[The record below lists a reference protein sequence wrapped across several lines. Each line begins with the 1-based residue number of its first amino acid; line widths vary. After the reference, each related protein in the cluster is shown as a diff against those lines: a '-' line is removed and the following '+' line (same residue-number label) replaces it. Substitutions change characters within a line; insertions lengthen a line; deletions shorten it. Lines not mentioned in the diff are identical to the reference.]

1 MYTFSGIKMAK
12 FDVATSYLA
21 LATFS
26 GVQLYLQ
33 NCKSKSVLV
42 VSIFEM
48 QGVMWVRSFTC
59 NSDLF
64 LKFMLLTGR
73 STRITVKVFH
83 EGGPIL
89 DGGNGPESKRE
100 SCSAAH

>member
-33 NCKSKSVLV
+33 NCKSESILV

-48 QGVMWVRSFTC
+48 QGVMWLRPFTC

-64 LKFMLLTGR
+64 SKFMLLAGR
-73 STRITVKVFH
+73 STRIIVKVFH

-89 DGGNGPESKRE
+89 DGGKWS
-100 SCSAAH
+100 

>member
-21 LATFS
+21 LTTFS
-26 GVQLYLQ
+26 GVWLYLQ
-33 NCKSKSVLV
+33 NCKSESVLV

-48 QGVMWVRSFTC
+48 QGVMWVRPFTC

-64 LKFMLLTGR
+64 LKFVLLTER

-89 DGGNGPESKRE
+89 NGGKWS
-100 SCSAAH
+100 

>member
-1 MYTFSGIKMAK
+1 MAK

-26 GVQLYLQ
+26 GVWLYLQ
-33 NCKSKSVLV
+33 NYKCIGCLN
-42 VSIFEM
+42 I
-48 QGVMWVRSFTC
+48 QDVRCDVGATFTC

-64 LKFMLLTGR
+64 SKFVLLAGR

-83 EGGPIL
+83 EGGPKKW
-89 DGGNGPESKRE
+89 S
-100 SCSAAH
+100 

>member
-1 MYTFSGIKMAK
+1 MYTFSGIKIAK

-21 LATFS
+21 LTIFS
-26 GVQLYLQ
+26 DVRLYLQ
-33 NCKSKSVLV
+33 NCKFESVLV

-48 QGVMWVRSFTC
+48 QGVMWVQPFTC

-64 LKFMLLTGR
+64 SKFMLLVGR

-83 EGGPIL
+83 EGRPIL
-89 DGGNGPESKRE
+89 DGGKWS
-100 SCSAAH
+100 

>member
-1 MYTFSGIKMAK
+1 MYTFSGIKTAK

-21 LATFS
+21 LVTFS
-26 GVQLYLQ
+26 DVRLYLQ
-33 NCKSKSVLV
+33 NCKSESVLV

-48 QGVMWVRSFTC
+48 QGVMWVRPFTC

-64 LKFMLLTGR
+64 SKFMLLAGR

-83 EGGPIL
+83 EGGTIL
-89 DGGNGPESKRE
+89 DGGKWS
-100 SCSAAH
+100 